1 MHQFKTLFAG
11 LVLALAAATATLAL
25 PHVYESI
32 VSDFAGAG
40 GQCEPEETPSPETPD
55 GGSDDAE
62 QGSDCEEPEDDD
74 DSDGGSD
81 AEESEEPGADEN
93 DEGSSEADNH
103 GQVVKIVAH
112 CDVKGR
118 AHGALVSSIARDKD
132 ATVEEAEKACEE
144 AMAAVESG
152 DAVTKGKPEKNKPE
166 KSRPDQA
173 GKSHGKPEHVMD
185 EGKVKDAPNDEQAE
199 DTDGTEDTDG
209 ADNGSLSHGQ
219 GFGKTKD
226 K

>member
-1 MHQFKTLFAG
+1 MMYQFKTLFAG
-11 LVLALAAATATLAL
+11 LVLAVAAATATLAL
-25 PHVYESI
+25 PHVYKSI
-32 VSDFAGAG
+32 VSDFAAG
-40 GQCEPEETPSPETPD
+40 GQCEPEETPSPETETPEPD
-55 GGSDDAE
+55 GGSDDAG
-62 QGSDCEEPEDDD
+62 QGSDCEEPGDG
-74 DSDGGSD
+74 DGGSD
-81 AEESEEPGADEN
+81 PEKGEGPGADEN

-166 KSRPDQA
+166 KSRPDHA
-173 GKSHGKPEHVMD
+173 AKSHGKPEHVKD
-185 EGKVKDAPNDEQAE
+185 NGKAKDAPNDKQA
-199 DTDGTEDTDG
+199 EDTDG
-209 ADNGSLSHGQ
+209 ADNDSSSHGQ
-219 GFGKTKD
+219 GGGKTKD